1 MMDSW
6 NDTIEKDTI
15 ETQIVIT
22 IIKSKNHIEFFKIFK
37 FISLK
42 FNERQSNEIVLFEM
56 AGNLN
61 DNQLLDYWQKS
72 SIDFRKVL
80 Q

>member
-1 MMDSW
+1 M
-6 NDTIEKDTI
+6 IRFLLLLLKAK
-15 ETQIVIT
+15 
-22 IIKSKNHIEFFKIFK
+22 IILNSLKIFK

-61 DNQLLDYWQKS
+61 DNQLLDYRQKS
-72 SIDFRKVL
+72 SIEF
-80 Q
+80 